1 MCKSNSIT
9 VNGSGKKRWKN
20 KESRW
25 QRRTEGDVKMKTRRR
40 DEIWAAKRERDKKK
54 RETQPIVDLSFY
66 ICPSVLLCDG
76 LSTGYLAN
84 CPVLAGIGST
94 PCNPKF
100 IKWMNGK
107 KGGINNR
114 AVTVG

>member
-1 MCKSNSIT
+1 MSVCVCKSNSIT
-9 VNGSGKKRWKN
+9 VNGSGKKRWKH

-25 QRRTEGDVKMKTRRR
+25 QRRTEWDVKMKIIRR
-40 DEIWAAKRERDKKK
+40 DEIWAAMAKRERDKK

-84 CPVLAGIGST
+84 CPVLAGIVST
-94 PCNPKF
+94 PCNPEF
-100 IKWMNGK
+100 IKWMNSK
-107 KGGINNR
+107 
-114 AVTVG
+114 